1 MTVNSPSEV
10 IRTQIATHNAASP
23 VGVEIMANQTGKHGR
38 TQESVQVTPSQSDL
52 TDAMEEIGMSVAT
65 RGTKADLDKMKLRK
79 GQGSNLE
86 ALGRIADYYDKLPS
100 MPADEKR
107 RNLIQQFKQVE
118 TLLRMNAAKG
128 DGGGGASGLP
138 TADDIRKLLADFD
151 GDITHQFVMLE
162 DIRARAAQEGAP
174 ASYLALLDTVRAD
187 MRRPENARDILA
199 GFAAAKVATD
209 LGDKFGSD
217 PTEYRDSYR
226 ALLRESPRLGRV
238 FDELR
243 KFNLTDNFDTIVG
256 GFLKVA
262 GDDMA
267 SFGPSTDP
275 VILGDVVR
283 ELSNLKT
290 LRTALEATGGL
301 LAKVD
306 RMYPPGPGSAR
317 PGVEELTSRLLHF
330 SGGQVASMAE
340 AEALLTGFEPGR
352 PEVGVAVVNLLRD
365 LHAALPDSV
374 FPSPQARE
382 QQGRMLLAL
391 SDKMV
396 AAEEAAYGNG

>member
-1 MTVNSPSEV
+1 MSITTPSEV
-10 IRTQIATHNAASP
+10 IRTQIATHSAASP
-23 VGVEIMANQTGKHGR
+23 IGSEIMANQMGKHGR

-65 RGTKADLDKMKLRK
+65 RGSKADIEKMKLRK

-107 RNLIQQFKQVE
+107 RSLIQQFKQVE

-128 DGGGGASGLP
+128 DGEGGASGLP

-151 GDITHQFVMLE
+151 ADITHQFVMLE
-162 DIRARAAQEGAP
+162 DIRNRAAQEGVPP
-174 ASYLALLDTVRAD
+174 AYLALLDTVRAD

-199 GFAAAKVATD
+199 GFASARVATD
-209 LGDKFGSD
+209 LGDRFGSD

-226 ALLRESPRLGRV
+226 ALLREQPKLGRV

-243 KFNLTDNFDTIVG
+243 KFNLTDNFNEIVG

-275 VILGDVVR
+275 LILGDVVR

-290 LRTALEATGGL
+290 LRTALEGTAGV
-301 LAKVD
+301 LAKID
-306 RMYPPGPGSAR
+306 RMYPPDSNSAR

-330 SGGQVASMAE
+330 AGGQIASMSE
-340 AEALLTGFEPGR
+340 AEALLTGFEPTR
-352 PEVGVAVVNLLRD
+352 PEVGVAVINLLRD

-374 FPSPQARE
+374 FPSPQARD

-391 SDKMV
+391 SDKLV

>member
-1 MTVNSPSEV
+1 MSVNTPSEV

-23 VGVEIMANQTGKHGR
+23 VGVKIMANQTGRHSR

-52 TDAMEEIGMSVAT
+52 TDALEAIGMSVAT
-65 RGTKADLDKMKLRK
+65 RGTKAGPEKMKLRR
-79 GQGSNLE
+79 GQGTNFE

-107 RNLIQQFKQVE
+107 RNLIAQFKQVE
-118 TLLRMNAAKG
+118 TLLRMTAARG
-128 DGGGGASGLP
+128 DGEGGASGLP

-162 DIRARAAQEGAP
+162 DIRNRAAQEGAP
-174 ASYLALLDTVRAD
+174 AGYLSLLDTVRAD

-199 GFAAAKVATD
+199 GFASARVATD
-209 LGDKFGSD
+209 LGDRFGSD
-217 PTEYRDSYR
+217 PTEYRESYR
-226 ALLRESPRLGRV
+226 ALLREQPRLGRV

-243 KFNLTDNFDTIVG
+243 KFNLTDNFNEIVG

-275 VILGDVVR
+275 LILGDVVR

-290 LRTALEATGGL
+290 LRTAFEGTAGV
-301 LAKVD
+301 LAKID
-306 RMYPPGPGSAR
+306 RMYQPGPDSAR
-317 PGVEELTSRLLHF
+317 PGGEELTSRLLHF
-330 SGGQVASMAE
+330 SGGQIASMAE
-340 AEALLTGFEPGR
+340 AEALLTGFEPTR
-352 PEVGVAVVNLLRD
+352 PEVGVAVINLLRD

-374 FPSPQARE
+374 VTSPQARE

-391 SDKMV
+391 SDTLV
-396 AAEEAAYGNG
+396 AAEEATYGNG

>member
-1 MTVNSPSEV
+1 MSITTPTEV
-10 IRTQIATHNAASP
+10 IRTQVATHNAASP
-23 VGVEIMANQTGKHGR
+23 VGSEIMSNQMGRHGR
-38 TQESVQVTPSQSDL
+38 TQESVQVSPSQSDL

-65 RGTKADLDKMKLRK
+65 RGTKADLEKMKLRK
-79 GQGSNLE
+79 GQGANFE

-100 MPADEKR
+100 MPADDKR
-107 RNLIQQFKQVE
+107 RNLIAQFKQVE
-118 TLLRMNAAKG
+118 TLLRMSAARG
-128 DGGGGASGLP
+128 DGEGASGLP

-162 DIRARAAQEGAP
+162 DIRNRAAQEGVP
-174 ASYLALLDTVRAD
+174 PSYLALLDTVRAE

-199 GFAAAKVATD
+199 GFASARVATD
-209 LGDKFGSD
+209 LGDRFGSD
-217 PTEYRDSYR
+217 PTDYRESYR
-226 ALLRESPRLGRV
+226 ALLREQPRLGRV

-243 KFNLTDNFDTIVG
+243 KFNLTDNFNEIVG

-275 VILGDVVR
+275 LILGDVVR

-290 LRTALEATGGL
+290 LRTAFEGTAGV
-301 LAKVD
+301 LAKID
-306 RMYPPGPGSAR
+306 RMYPPEANSAR

-330 SGGQVASMAE
+330 SGGQIASMAE
-340 AEALLTGFEPGR
+340 AEALLTGFEPTR
-352 PEVGVAVVNLLRD
+352 PEVGVAVINLLRD

-374 FPSPQARE
+374 FPSPQARD

-391 SDKMV
+391 SDKLV

>member
-10 IRTQIATHNAASP
+10 VRVQIATHNAASP
-23 VGVEIMANQTGKHGR
+23 VGAELMTNQAGRHGR

-65 RGTKADLDKMKLRK
+65 RGTKADLEKMKLRK
-79 GQGSNLE
+79 GQGSNFE

-107 RNLIQQFKQVE
+107 RNLVAQFRQVE
-118 TLLRMNAAKG
+118 TLMRMSAARG
-128 DGGGGASGLP
+128 DGEGGASGLP

-174 ASYLALLDTVRAD
+174 ASYLALLDSVRTD

-199 GFAAAKVATD
+199 GFAAARVATD
-209 LGDKFGSD
+209 LGDRFGSD

-243 KFNLTDNFDTIVG
+243 KFSLTDNFDTIVG

-290 LRTALEATGGL
+290 LRTALEGTGGL
-301 LAKVD
+301 LAKIN
-306 RMYPPGPGSAR
+306 RMYPPKTGSAR

-330 SGGQVASMAE
+330 AGGQIASMPE

-365 LHAALPDSV
+365 LHAALPDQV

-382 QQGRMLLAL
+382 QQGRMLMAL